1 MMRITSVVGARPQC
15 IKLAAIARAL
25 EHRKALGLMKPDHLV
40 IDTGQHYD
48 YGMSQAFFDHLA
60 LPRPDVH
67 LGVGSGSHGWQTGRM
82 LEKIEAVLAR
92 GQHDLVLV
100 YGDTNSTLA
109 GALAAAKL
117 HIPVAHIE
125 AGMRSD
131 KRDMPEEL
139 NRVLTDHV
147 ASLLFCPSHIAV
159 ENLRREGLTNIKNRG
174 QLIET
179 DAGGNPPTTTAA
191 PFDPPVVLNVGDVMY
206 DVLRMSLP
214 TAERQS
220 HVLECLGLQPEHYY
234 LVTIHR
240 AANTDDHERLR
251 NICVALDEL
260 AMELPVV
267 VPVHPRTRGALAKF
281 EDHSGVGL
289 SRLRLVDPVGYFDML
304 ALAQHARAILT
315 DSGGVQKEAYWL
327 GVPCITLRDET
338 EWVETVTVGANA
350 LAGADPG
357 RILRAVSEQ
366 ESKAQRPAAAR
377 PAVYGDGRAAERILR
392 VVCDAS

>member
-1 MMRITSVVGARPQC
+1 MRITSVVGARPQC
-15 IKLAAIARAL
+15 IKLAAITRAL

-82 LEKIEAVLAR
+82 LERIEAVLAR
-92 GQHDLVLV
+92 GPHDLVLV

-125 AGMRSD
+125 AGVRSD

-139 NRVLTDHV
+139 NRVLTDHI

-174 QLIET
+174 RLIEA
-179 DAGGNPPTTTAA
+179 DPGGDPPTTTTA

-220 HVLECLGLQPEHYY
+220 HVLECLGLQPECYY
-234 LVTIHR
+234 LATIHR
-240 AANTDDHERLR
+240 AANTDDHARLR
-251 NICVALDEL
+251 NICMALDEL

-281 EDHSGVGL
+281 EARSGMGL

-304 ALAQHARAILT
+304 SLTQHARAILT

-350 LAGADPG
+350 LAGADPV

-366 ESKAQRPAAAR
+366 ESKAPRPAAAR